1 MFVLSNFVLWPEL
14 QCTSNACDHLVVSL
28 QLEETVHVLR
38 KRIEPAPVT
47 FTPEPP
53 SGSVTDP
60 VPMEE
65 DGVTLTSPIS
75 AVPPPP
81 LPESQNEGEQAE
93 QQQQED
99 LVQQEHREEGQ
110 EEQQF
115 PPPPSGL
122 EDQLKPKEPPR
133 DSTGDL
139 VFLP

>member
-1 MFVLSNFVLWPEL
+1 MVLSNFALEL
-14 QCTSNACDHLVVSL
+14 QCSSNACDNLVVFL

-53 SGSVTDP
+53 SASVTDP
-60 VPMEE
+60 IPMEE

-75 AVPPPP
+75 VVPPPP

-115 PPPPSGL
+115 PPPPPGL

-133 DSTGDL
+133 DSTGEL
-139 VFLP
+139 VFLPQF